1 MDFKK
6 LFDWVIG
13 QFPPEYKGFATF
25 FFTAIVIA
33 IALLAFMK
41 QLKLLPDWKVLA
53 PPPPA
58 VPQPAQAHVEQEP
71 LTKARVLQNV
81 INGEIDLPTADWL
94 YAHLPGNLPSDL
106 PREARTDA
114 HNAFVETVQTM
125 SAAPRPGEQAAL
137 KLPAEGD
144 TAGAISRLSST
155 VGIANPEQLKTV
167 VAIAAPVDPKF
178 AAETFSKFAAATTER
193 TITDADVN
201 IRQLDYTAVTD
212 RSVVIGIRTG
222 DIAKVTD
229 VDTWMN
235 SENDWLIMAR
245 VIDRSISATIRYL
258 SARRDT
264 DGVPLDG
271 PIQRVLGRSTHGRVR
286 SIPLGSVRF
295 TTPGQLRKL
304 HNVKIILQVV
314 SVRARPLN
322 GTELGPA
329 PGDYVRDVMRA
340 AEKYNRSWL
349 RIFGGAKL
357 TPMVLPMFG
366 AGRAGIKPE
375 ELADLLVDGVIRGT
389 AAISTRGLT
398 PILRKVHMMA
408 STTRQ
413 YIPLRNSFDM
423 RVATG
428 DLVAAAP
435 ASAGDVPP
443 RAR

>member
-1 MDFKK
+1 
-6 LFDWVIG
+6 
-13 QFPPEYKGFATF
+13 
-25 FFTAIVIA
+25 
-33 IALLAFMK
+33 
-41 QLKLLPDWKVLA
+41 
-53 PPPPA
+53 
-58 VPQPAQAHVEQEP
+58 
-71 LTKARVLQNV
+71 
-81 INGEIDLPTADWL
+81 
-94 YAHLPGNLPSDL
+94 
-106 PREARTDA
+106 
-114 HNAFVETVQTM
+114 
-125 SAAPRPGEQAAL
+125 
-137 KLPAEGD
+137 
-144 TAGAISRLSST
+144 
-155 VGIANPEQLKTV
+155 
-167 VAIAAPVDPKF
+167 
-178 AAETFSKFAAATTER
+178 
-193 TITDADVN
+193 
-201 IRQLDYTAVTD
+201 
-212 RSVVIGIRTG
+212 
-222 DIAKVTD
+222 
-229 VDTWMN
+229 MN
-235 SENDWLIMAR
+235 SENDRLIIAH

-264 DGVPLDG
+264 DGVPLDD

-366 AGRAGIKPE
+366 AGMAGIKPE

-435 ASAGDVPP
+435 ASAGDVLP